1 MCAITTMPGFRA
13 EAGAVVLLAED
24 DALVLAVLGEVLEA
38 EGYRVVQAPNGA
50 AALARARRRHID
62 VLLTDLDMPLLDG
75 AGLIRRLWS
84 TRPGLPVVVMSGRL
98 PPDGGWSLADGAA
111 APFAVLAKPFP
122 PAQLIATL
130 RRVLE
135 PAHGE
140 AGPPPGYP
148 HGACRGAVPLRGPRP
163 GGALAMPMAT
173 PTARRRRPAERA
185 R

>member
-1 MCAITTMPGFRA
+1 MPGCRA

-38 EGYRVVQAPNGA
+38 EGYRVVRAPDGA

-98 PPDGGWSLADGAA
+98 PPDGGRSLADGAA

-122 PAQLIATL
+122 SAQLVATL

-135 PAHGE
+135 RPAPGE
-140 AGPPPGYP
+140 AGPPPGGYP
-148 HGACRGAVPLRGPRP
+148 HGAWHGAVSLRGPRP
-163 GGALAMPMAT
+163 DALAMPMAT
-173 PTARRRRPAERA
+173 PAARRRRPAERA